1 MNRCLAFLL
10 ALLFATVSV
19 SSACVAAPEDV
30 IRFTLQPERGDSAKI
45 HASFRDQALERR
57 ENRSGD
63 ENSWSTG
70 FMPSELIGMDVSSF
84 RAAGTR
90 PLRFAIVREAGR
102 LDCAGNA
109 GNSSAT
115 GNCSFTADPG
125 FTNLLVSRGIGRPTR
140 EQQFGLT
147 AVNARREV
155 IEAVAAAHYPTP
167 SIDNLMALA
176 ALGVDG
182 RYISDMSRVGYRPN
196 TLQSLVEF
204 KALGITPEWIGG
216 FTRIGYGNAPSEELV
231 QLKALNVT
239 PEFITGFDRIGY
251 RHLPVSTLIQLKA
264 LDISPEFVRSAVS
277 QRGTMPHV
285 NELVEMKILERHSSV
300 SRH

>member
-1 MNRCLAFLL
+1 
-10 ALLFATVSV
+10 V
-19 SSACVAAPEDV
+19 SSACVAAPGDA
-30 IRFTLQPERGDSAKI
+30 IRFTLEPERGNSAKI
-45 HASFRDQALERR
+45 HASFRHEALERSGNR
-57 ENRSGD
+57 NRGEN
-63 ENSWSTG
+63 NWSTG
-70 FMPSELIGMDVSSF
+70 FLPSELTGMDVSSF

-102 LDCAGNA
+102 LDCAGNE
-109 GNSSAT
+109 GNSYAT
-115 GNCSFTADPG
+115 GNCRFTPDAG
-125 FTNLLVSRGIGRPTR
+125 FSNLLVSRGIGRPTE
-140 EQQFGLT
+140 EQAFGLM
-147 AVNARREV
+147 AVNARRNV

-182 RYISDMSRVGYRPN
+182 RYISGMSRVGYRPN

-216 FTRIGYGNAPSEELV
+216 FTRIGYGAAPSEELV

-277 QRGTMPHV
+277 ERGTMPPV
-285 NELVEMKILERHSSV
+285 NELVEMKIFGKRRVH
-300 SRH
+300 